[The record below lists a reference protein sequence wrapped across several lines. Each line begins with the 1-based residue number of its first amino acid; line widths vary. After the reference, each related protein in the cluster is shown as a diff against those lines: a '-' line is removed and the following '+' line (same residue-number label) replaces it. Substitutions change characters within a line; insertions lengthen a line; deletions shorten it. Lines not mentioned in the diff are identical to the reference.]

1 MYFAIQS
8 SENLMRELN
17 RALGDIV
24 EIRAQIAAGTA
35 FRGYGPTTVAV
46 TGIMGFATAT
56 LQSLWPNIFAYN
68 VQAFVISW
76 IVTGGI
82 CAVAVCIEMRGRS
95 RRLHSYL
102 ANTMIKQA
110 LEQFLPAAA
119 ASLFVPLFFL
129 RFSPQSIWMMPG
141 LWQLFVSLGIFAS
154 IRTLP
159 RRIGLGGIWYF
170 LSGFVSLLLANTSHV
185 LSPWL
190 MGIPFFAGQL
200 LMATILFFSVE
211 RANEEE

>member
-1 MYFAIQS
+1 
-8 SENLMRELN
+8 MRELN

-24 EIRAQIAAGTA
+24 EIRTQIAAGTA
-35 FRGYGPTTVAV
+35 FRGYGPTTVAL
-46 TGIMGFATAT
+46 TGIMGFAAAT
-56 LQSLWPNIFAYN
+56 VQSLWPDYFAYN
-68 VQAFVISW
+68 AKTFVISW
-76 IVTGGI
+76 VVTGVI
-82 CAVAVCIEMRGRS
+82 CAVAICMEMRGRS

-102 ANTMIKQA
+102 ADTMIKQA

-119 ASLFVPLFFL
+119 ASLFVPLFLL

-159 RRIGLGGIWYF
+159 RRIALGGFWYF
-170 LSGFVSLLLANTSHV
+170 LSGFVSLLLASTSHV

-190 MGIPFFAGQL
+190 MGIPFFVGQL
-200 LMATILFFSVE
+200 LMAAIFFFSVE

>member
-1 MYFAIQS
+1 MQ
-8 SENLMRELN
+8 ELN

-24 EIRAQIAAGTA
+24 EIRTQIAAGTA
-35 FRGYGPTTVAV
+35 FSGYGPTTVAL
-46 TGIMGFATAT
+46 TGIIGFVAASV
-56 LQSLWPNIFAYN
+56 QRLWPNVFAYN
-68 VQAFVISW
+68 AQAFVVFW

-82 CAVAVCIEMRGRS
+82 CASAVCLEMRGRS

-102 ANTMIKQA
+102 ADTMLSQA

-119 ASLFVPLFFL
+119 ASFLLPLFLL

-159 RRIGLGGIWYF
+159 RKVALGGAWYF
-170 LSGFVSLLLANTSHV
+170 VSGFASLLLASASHE

-190 MGIPFFAGQL
+190 MGIPFLAGQL
-200 LMATILFFSVE
+200 LTATILFYSAE
-211 RANEEE
+211 SPHEEE

>member
-1 MYFAIQS
+1 
-8 SENLMRELN
+8 MRELN

-24 EIRAQIAAGTA
+24 EIRTQIAAGTA
-35 FRGYGPTTVAV
+35 FRGYGPTTVAM
-46 TGIMGFATAT
+46 TGIMGFATAAA
-56 LQSLWPNIFAYN
+56 QSFWPNLFAYN
-68 VQAFVISW
+68 ARAFVISW
-76 IVTGGI
+76 IVTGGL
-82 CAVAVCIEMRGRS
+82 CALAVCMEMQGRS

-119 ASLFVPLFFL
+119 ASLFVPLFLL
-129 RFSPQSIWMMPG
+129 RFSSQSIWMMPG

-159 RRIGLGGIWYF
+159 RMIALGGIWYF

-190 MGIPFFAGQL
+190 MGIPFFVGQV

-211 RANEEE
+211 STDEEE

>member
-1 MYFAIQS
+1 
-8 SENLMRELN
+8 MRELN

-24 EIRAQIAAGTA
+24 EIRTQIAAGTA

-56 LQSLWPNIFAYN
+56 VQSLWPNLFAYN
-68 VQAFVISW
+68 AQAFVISW
-76 IVTGGI
+76 VVTGGI
-82 CAVAVCIEMRGRS
+82 CAIAVSMEMRGRS

-119 ASLFVPLFFL
+119 ACLFVPMFLL
-129 RFSPQSIWMMPG
+129 RFSPQSIWLMPG

-159 RRIGLGGIWYF
+159 RRIALGGIWYF
-170 LSGFVSLLLANTSHV
+170 LSGFVCLLIANTSHI

-190 MGIPFFAGQL
+190 MGIPFFAGQS

-211 RANEEE
+211 GADEEE